1 MPDRI
6 ANKIILVEDVEQQ
19 NLLYR
24 YLERCG
30 HNVRD
35 CRFERPARRA
45 GGSGEKFVRDQYPQ
59 EVKACRSS
67 LGRRASALLVVMID
81 ADTETTERRASQLS
95 ATLETAGMDARGNSE
110 PIVVLVPKRHVE
122 TWIRALLGNTV
133 DEQQSY
139 KNPQPTRDEVKE
151 AAETLYGWTRPNA
164 NARPAFPLS
173 LTGSRP
179 EWRKIP

>member
-6 ANKIILVEDVEQQ
+6 ANKVVLVEDVDQQ

-24 YLERCG
+24 YLDRCG
-30 HNVRD
+30 HHARD
-35 CRFERPARRA
+35 CRFVRPARGL
-45 GGSGEKFVRDQYPQ
+45 GGSGEKFVRDNYAQ

-95 ATLETAGMDARGNSE
+95 AALQTAGMDARGNNE
-110 PIVVLVPKRHVE
+110 PIVVLIPKRHVE
-122 TWIRALLGNTV
+122 TWIRALLGATV
-133 DEQQSY
+133 DEAQSY
-139 KNPQPTRDEVKE
+139 ENPKPTRDDIKL

-164 NARPAFPLS
+164 AARPAFPPS
-173 LTGSRP
+173 LNDSRP